1 MKLSLFKL
9 KILLYHGYCILSF
22 IYHKVFWVNYGN
34 IFGVLHVPFV
44 DISTQNKGFLLGH
57 HNPSVLKYKDILPD
71 LIRF

>member
-34 IFGVLHVPFV
+34 IFGVLQHEEVMTFPFTNV
-44 DISTQNKGFLLGH
+44 KHKEVITIF
-57 HNPSVLKYKDILPD
+57 
-71 LIRF
+71 